1 MCSPSE
7 MGEDGVQAEKS
18 SSEAVQGGPEPSP
31 PSSPGPSPGSSVPP
45 SPAPGSL
52 PVETVREGS
61 QVNAITVL
69 ALLDKLVNMLDTVQ
83 DNQRKMEQRQ
93 IGVESSVRGIQSDLT
108 KLSKTHSTTSN
119 TVNKLLDKS
128 RKVSTNV
135 KEMRERLD
143 KQTGQVKKLE
153 NNQAQLLKKNNF
165 RVLIFQDEA
174 EIPASVFDRPKI
186 EAVEEECADENK
198 DVEVSHPSLE
208 LSSDEDIRDLED
220 NEELHDEEKLE
231 KLEHSRASKIKRSS
245 LKKVDSIKKAF
256 TRENI
261 EKRMNTFSTK
271 IVSTER
277 REKIKKSLSPTQQKP
292 QSGKSSSFKVAPM
305 TFKVK
310 KHKNGE
316 TPPQSPSEAVVTLE
330 ADGSSP
336 VIGDVHPEVHLEIS
350 PGVLATEEVEELPEK
365 AEDEMKEV
373 DLHAESCQNQAIV
386 MKAESMEYPGVLLE
400 SLPEDQ
406 KEGRARP
413 PANTIELHIDEP
425 NEPAVLQVQQTA

>member
-1 MCSPSE
+1 

-18 SSEAVQGGPEPSP
+18 SSEAVQGGPEASP
-31 PSSPGPSPGSSVPP
+31 PSSPGSSVSPT
-45 SPAPGSL
+45 PAPALL
-52 PVETVREGS
+52 PVEALREGS

-108 KLSKTHSTTSN
+108 KLSKSHSTTSN

-128 RKVSTNV
+128 RKVSANV

-174 EIPASVFDRPKI
+174 EIPASVFEKPKVD
-186 EAVEEECADENK
+186 AVEEQCADENK

-208 LSSDEDIRDLED
+208 LSSDEDIHDLED

-231 KLEHSRASKIKRSS
+231 KLEQSRAAKIKRSS

-256 TRENI
+256 SRENI
-261 EKRMNTFSTK
+261 EKRMNKFGTK
-271 IVSTER
+271 IVSPER
-277 REKIKKSLSPTQQKP
+277 REKIKKSLSSSQQKS
-292 QSGKSSSFKVAPM
+292 QSGKPSSFKVMPM

-310 KHKNGE
+310 KSKNGE
-316 TPPQSPSEAVVTLE
+316 APPQSPSDAVVTLE
-330 ADGSSP
+330 PDASG
-336 VIGDVHPEVHLEIS
+336 IAEGEVHPELHVEVS
-350 PGVLATEEVEELPEK
+350 PGTLAAEDVKEVAEK
-365 AEDEMKEV
+365 AEEEMKEV
-373 DLHAESCQNQAIV
+373 ELELESSKSRGVV
-386 MKAESMEYPGVLLE
+386 MKAESTEEPEILLE
-400 SLPEDQ
+400 TLAEDQ
-406 KEGRARP
+406 QEGRARHT
-413 PANTIELHIDEP
+413 ATNIELHIEEP
-425 NEPAVLQVQQTA
+425 DEPAVLQIQQTA

>member
-1 MCSPSE
+1 
-7 MGEDGVQAEKS
+7 MGEDGVQAERS
-18 SSEAVQGGPEPSP
+18 SSEAVVVVVQQGGPEQSP

-52 PVETVREGS
+52 PADTPREGS

-83 DNQRKMEQRQ
+83 DNQRKMEHRQ

-108 KLSKTHSTTSN
+108 KLSKCHSTTSN

-128 RKVSTNV
+128 RKVSANV

-174 EIPASVFDRPKI
+174 EIPPSIFERPKI
-186 EAVEEECADENK
+186 EAIEEECADENK
-198 DVEVSHPSLE
+198 DVEVFHPSLE
-208 LSSDEDIRDLED
+208 LSSDEDIHDLED
-220 NEELHDEEKLE
+220 NDELHDEEKSE
-231 KLEHSRASKIKRSS
+231 KLEQTRASKIKRSS

-256 TRENI
+256 SRENI
-261 EKRMNTFSTK
+261 EKRMNKFGTK
-271 IVSTER
+271 IVSPER

-310 KHKNGE
+310 KQRNGE
-316 TPPQSPSEAVVTLE
+316 APPQSPSDTVVTLE
-330 ADGSSP
+330 ADASSP
-336 VIGDVHPEVHLEIS
+336 VTGDVHPEVHLEIS
-350 PGVLATEEVEELPEK
+350 PGMLATEEVEEFAEK
-365 AEDEMKEV
+365 ADEEMKEV
-373 DLHAESCQNQAIV
+373 DLNATSCKNQAAV
-386 MKAESMEYPGVLLE
+386 MKAESVECPGVLLDT
-400 SLPEDQ
+400 LPEDQ
-406 KEGRARP
+406 QEGGARLL
-413 PANTIELHIDEP
+413 ANNIELHIEEP

>member
-1 MCSPSE
+1 

-31 PSSPGPSPGSSVPP
+31 PSSPGSSV
-45 SPAPGSL
+45 SPTPVPGSL
-52 PVETVREGS
+52 SVEALREGS

-108 KLSKTHSTTSN
+108 KLSKSHSTTSN

-128 RKVSTNV
+128 RKVSANV

-165 RVLIFQDEA
+165 RVLIFQDET
-174 EIPASVFDRPKI
+174 EIPASVFEKPKV
-186 EAVEEECADENK
+186 EAVEEQCADENK

-208 LSSDEDIRDLED
+208 LSSDEDIHDLED
-220 NEELHDEEKLE
+220 NDEEKLE
-231 KLEHSRASKIKRSS
+231 KLEQSRAAKIKSSS

-256 TRENI
+256 SRENI
-261 EKRMNTFSTK
+261 EKRMNKFGTK
-271 IVSTER
+271 IVSPER
-277 REKIKKSLSPTQQKP
+277 REKIKKSLSSSQQKS
-292 QSGKSSSFKVAPM
+292 QSGKTSSFKVMPM

-310 KHKNGE
+310 KPKNGE
-316 TPPQSPSEAVVTLE
+316 TPPQSPSDAVITLE
-330 ADGSSP
+330 PDASAIAEGE
-336 VIGDVHPEVHLEIS
+336 VHPELHLEVS
-350 PGVLATEEVEELPEK
+350 PGTLAAEDVKEVAEK
-365 AEDEMKEV
+365 AEEEMKEV
-373 DLHAESCQNQAIV
+373 ELELESNKSRGVV
-386 MKAESMEYPGVLLE
+386 MKAESTEEPEILLE
-400 SLPEDQ
+400 TFAEDQ
-406 KEGRARP
+406 QEGRARH
-413 PANTIELHIDEP
+413 AATNIELHIEEP
-425 NEPAVLQVQQTA
+425 DEPAVLQIQQTA